1 MKNLKD
7 SRILK
12 TTMSL
17 ILLCILLLSLCTSCT
32 SNQSGGTIDE
42 PDITTDYLRGEYTEQ
57 LLRDGAEHIF
67 GTIDIKQEG
76 DETSS
81 PEITVFAKEYVE
93 DSSYPEGF
101 YIADKNK
108 TYITYMP
115 DAARTT
121 YLFEGASA
129 EEILTPDEFVSA
141 VSTDYAAHEDDLSD
155 FRESKLYDI
164 YLMEDQILLILAF

>member
-1 MKNLKD
+1 
-7 SRILK
+7 
-12 TTMSL
+12 
-17 ILLCILLLSLCTSCT
+17 
-32 SNQSGGTIDE
+32 
-42 PDITTDYLRGEYTEQ
+42 
-57 LLRDGAEHIF
+57 
-67 GTIDIKQEG
+67 
-76 DETSS
+76 
-81 PEITVFAKEYVE
+81 
-93 DSSYPEGF
+93 
-101 YIADKNK
+101 
-108 TYITYMP
+108 MP